1 MLIFSLSDD
10 GHYSCT
16 HCVFSCRGDR
26 MKWCVHM
33 KKHHPKE
40 FKQILDDIKNST
52 QAVDE
57 AVRNIR
63 WDDDED
69 EDKDEDEQVI
79 RNKK

>member
-1 MLIFSLSDD
+1 MSTKSNELVRPYEDTPSEE
-10 GHYSCT
+10 Y
-16 HCVFSCRGDR
+16 
-26 MKWCVHM
+26 
-33 KKHHPKE
+33 
-40 FKQILDDIKNST
+40 KQILDDIKNST

-69 EDKDEDEQVI
+69 EDEDEDEQAI